1 MISAWLNKRDLLKQ
15 ATRYSGKDN
24 NLSFNKA
31 QLDIYN
37 IRKKTCDILVTSLNS
52 DSFVQVQN
60 TLIILKRL
68 EDLFPS
74 VKHLGKRILENV
86 NKIKSRFDAKVYG
99 SLLLMTENY
108 SKIIERK
115 IKLELT
121 EINLDQLKMSVRKEN

>member
-1 MISAWLNKRDLLKQ
+1 
-15 ATRYSGKDN
+15 
-24 NLSFNKA
+24 
-31 QLDIYN
+31 
-37 IRKKTCDILVTSLNS
+37 
-52 DSFVQVQN
+52 
-60 TLIILKRL
+60 L